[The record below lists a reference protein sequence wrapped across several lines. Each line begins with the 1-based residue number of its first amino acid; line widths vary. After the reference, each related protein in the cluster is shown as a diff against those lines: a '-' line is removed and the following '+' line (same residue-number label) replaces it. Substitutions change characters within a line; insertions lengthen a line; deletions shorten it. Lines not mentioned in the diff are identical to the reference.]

1 MIETDEATELERLQA
16 KKLADARHAL
26 RAYEE
31 AWEAY
36 LHAREQHG
44 DRLKEH
50 AARVAAFA
58 EQKKLYDAFLV
69 RLENRRRRAGDIVRA
84 HMRVDARFVE
94 DLAAIL
100 RQHLEPWVQVHS
112 ASRQT
117 IVLPRKR
124 GTAIAF
130 DPKPVPQRGLRRGLG
145 GWLLRLVPRHN
156 RFLYTYRVTYTRGQ
170 RVRDEAGLAE
180 AIAYFV
186 AERANASL
194 AAATPKEEAPLFV
207 PGWIP
212 IPPQVFAAL
221 LQRVLAPRG
230 MEEGALESNSPDE
243 TTETLARDPSLRLHL
258 ELAPAREILRIVN
271 EELFPRFVD
280 RVPLMARHDVAPPV
294 DPGPPPAEPE
304 PPRLVPNTTRLWE
317 ELPWEAHFE
326 RLKVGAE
333 RAPSQHLLLG
343 YEPVTADPILLSRP
357 LLHAHAHVVG
367 ATQTGKTSAAL
378 IPLVTQLIRGS
389 DEPPRL
395 GEHVGPPPP
404 ILIIDLKGDF
414 ALFHTARLE
423 AKRRGRRFHYFTTH
437 PEKDSHVFDV
447 FGSLASLIPTPADL
461 GGFFAQAFDVFHGPG
476 YGHGYYSKENRE
488 AMVRAVDEAREQSGR
503 APTLETFGEA
513 LKTTA
518 SKKTGHDAREAQATL
533 APLVRPE
540 LAARLERREGV
551 DPARVIHM
559 PTAIE
564 QREVLYFW
572 VPVLRSTAGLD
583 IARLALYSFM
593 HAVAERNY
601 TRGERRAYAIID
613 EFQEVASFNIGRLL
627 TFSAGVGLS
636 MVMANQSVQNLKVGS
651 TDIRDHVTTN
661 ANLRLFFSVANGDD
675 IEELQKLSGEKT
687 VWSQSRQRARGGS
700 RSTLTTTTDTETF
713 SESKGKNWGEFFSNM
728 WGHSSGTGS
737 TPQGGTSNSSSQESQ
752 TKGESTGGSSQEGE
766 SHGTAKARGTT
777 ESRDWRVSIGR
788 SETVRPGLDANDI
801 LDASLVDRACL
812 VHSKRD
818 AGKTLLGGRPR
829 PIRCLYSMD
838 TEEYGARRRTVWPPA
853 PVPPSAPPSEPVR
866 NAPPPPPPAP
876 KPAAS
881 EPEKPPKEHPKR
893 RERGVMLQTFF
904 DQHSPPSP
912 REESP

>member
-1 MIETDEATELERLQA
+1 MIETDEATELEALQA
-16 KKLADARHAL
+16 RKLADAKHAL

-36 LHAREQHG
+36 QHARDLHE

-50 AARVAAFA
+50 AARTAAF
-58 EQKKLYDAFLV
+58 EEGKKLYAAFLE
-69 RLENRRRRAGDIVRA
+69 RMETRRKKAGEIVA
-84 HMRVDARFVE
+84 HHLRVDTGYAK
-94 DLAAIL
+94 DLAELL
-100 RQHLEPWVQVHS
+100 RQHLKPWIEVLS
-112 ASRQT
+112 AERQT
-117 IVLPRKR
+117 IVLPRKNA
-124 GTAIAF
+124 TAIAF
-130 DPKPVPQRGLRRGLG
+130 EPKPVPTGGLRRGLR
-145 GWLLRLVPRHN
+145 GWLLRFVPRTN
-156 RFLYTYRVTYTRGQ
+156 KFLYTYRVTYRRGY
-170 RVRDEAGLAE
+170 RVHDEKALAE
-180 AIAYFV
+180 ALALFV

-194 AAATPKEEAPLFV
+194 ASATPKQDLPLFV

-212 IPPQVFAAL
+212 IPPEVFAAL
-221 LQRVLAPRG
+221 LGRFLGPGTPEV
-230 MEEGALESNSPDE
+230 GALESNNPSE
-243 TTETLARDPSLRLHL
+243 TKESLEQEPSLRSHL
-258 ELAPAREILRIVN
+258 EHSPARDILRAVN
-271 EELFPRFVD
+271 QELFPRLVA
-280 RVPLMARHDVAPPV
+280 RVPLMPRNDVPPPV

-304 PPRLVPNTTRLWE
+304 PPRVVPGSTRMWE
-317 ELPWEAHFE
+317 ELPWESHLE
-326 RLKVGAE
+326 RLKVTE
-333 RAPSQHLLLG
+333 QRAPSQHLLLG

-389 DEPPRL
+389 DEPPRP
-395 GEHVGPPPP
+395 GETVGPPPP

-423 AKRRGRRFHYFTTH
+423 AKRRGRAFHFFTTH

-447 FGSLASLIPTPADL
+447 FGSLASLISTPADL
-461 GGFFAQAFDVFHGPG
+461 GGFFAQAFDIFHGPG

-488 AMVRAVDEAREQSGR
+488 ALVSGVDEAREQTGR
-503 APTLETFGEA
+503 APTLASLGEA

-540 LAARLERREGV
+540 LAARLERAAGT

-559 PTAIE
+559 PSAIE
-564 QREVLYFW
+564 EREVLYFW

-593 HAVAERNY
+593 HAVAERHY

-675 IEELQKLSGEKT
+675 IEELQMLSGEKT
-687 VWSQSRQRARGGS
+687 VWTRGKQRSRGHSEGTLA
-700 RSTLTTTTDTETF
+700 STTETETF
-713 SESKGKNWGEFFSNM
+713 SDSKGKNWGETFGKM
-728 WGHSSGTGS
+728 WGHTSTSGGNAQGS
-737 TPQGGTSNSSSQESQ
+737 TWNSGSQEGRS
-752 TKGESTGGSSQEGE
+752 ESESAGGSSEEGHAE
-766 SHGTAKARGTT
+766 ATAKGKST
-777 ESRDWRVSIGR
+777 SKSDDWRVSFGR
-788 SETVRPGLDANDI
+788 TETIRPGLDANDI

-838 TEEYGARRRTVWPPA
+838 AEEYGARRRTTWPPA
-853 PVPPSAPPSEPVR
+853 PAAPNRVDEPE
-866 NAPPPPPPAP
+866 
-876 KPAAS
+876 PAAQPS
-881 EPEKPPKEHPKR
+881 PTPTKPVNEPEKPPKEHAKR
-893 RERGVMLQTFF
+893 KERGQILQTFF
-904 DQHSPPSP
+904 DQHAPPP
-912 REESP
+912 LGEE